1 MEYVY
6 GTKPFVESNYV
17 QIYLNLNHNLIVNQI
32 SIPVFMMKLI
42 KYVFQN
48 QIAQHINLNQYVNK
62 VA

>member
-6 GTKPFVESNYV
+6 GTKTFVESNYV
-17 QIYLNLNHNLIVNQI
+17 QIFLNPNHNLIVNQI

-48 QIAQHINLNQYVNK
+48 QIVHHINLNQYVNK